1 MKSRGSCD
9 ILSVCVGL
17 GLGLLAPADAPA
29 QQGPGEMLGPETF
42 VSIQSLALGEKQTVY
57 AGSFG
62 KGIFKSDDGGRTWLA
77 VNEGM
82 TDPFVYVVVVGP
94 DKAVYAGTLR
104 GGVFRTQ
111 NGGKSWTAVNAG
123 LDRLETQVLISH
135 QGVLYAGTGS
145 GVYWSRNGGEKWTA
159 DNQGLNNFLVRA
171 LAVDAHGT
179 LYAGTT
185 GMGLYRKPTGAS
197 QWTRITPSRLAHP
210 RDQIPANFVRSLV
223 VDKSGDLYAGTADNG
238 VYVSSD
244 QGESWRTIGGQ
255 LANASIRGIA
265 IGGSSWFVGTGVGM
279 YRSGDRGK
287 TWAPANNGLTE
298 RAIQS
303 FAVGKDGTVFAG
315 TSGGVFKTEDDGAHW
330 FSTNQGIGTSRNPI
344 GPRH

>member
-1 MKSRGSCD
+1 VNAWGRRA
-9 ILSVCVGL
+9 ILRVCFGL
-17 GLGLLAPADAPA
+17 GIGLLVAADAPA
-29 QQGPGEMLGPETF
+29 QPALDEPFGPETF
-42 VSIQSLALGEKQTVY
+42 VSIQALALGEKQTIY

-62 KGIFKSDDGGRTWLA
+62 KGIFKSEDGGGTWRA

-94 DKAVYAGTLR
+94 GKTVYAGTVR

-111 NGGKSWTAVNAG
+111 NGGTSWTAVNAG
-123 LDRLETQVLISH
+123 LDRLETPVLTFH

-145 GVYWSRNGGEKWTA
+145 GVYWSKNGGEQWTA
-159 DNQGLNNFLVRA
+159 DNRGLSNFLVRA
-171 LAVDAHGT
+171 LAVDAQGT
-179 LYAGTT
+179 MYAGTT
-185 GMGLYRKPTGAS
+185 GMGLYRKPAGAS
-197 QWTRITPSRLAHP
+197 RWVRMTPSRLSHP
-210 RDQIPANFVRSLV
+210 RGQIPANFVRALV
-223 VDKSGDLYAGTADNG
+223 VGQSGDLYAGTADNG
-238 VYVSSD
+238 VYVSRD
-244 QGESWRTIGGQ
+244 QGKSWRTIGGP
-255 LANASIRGIA
+255 LAHASVRGMA

-279 YRSGDRGK
+279 YRSGDQGK
-287 TWAPANNGLTE
+287 TWTPANNGLTE

-303 FAVGKDGTVFAG
+303 FTVGKDGTVFAG